1 MKEILWIVLC
11 ASLFTLVAAAWIQRL
26 GMVVVEGAA
35 SSNTV
40 SQPDAAASK
49 DHSKN
54 ITSVEK
60 VLDDLDAILI
70 PILNQVTKQNQ
81 VIKIVV
87 NKEPKSSYTSPDITL
102 TMDHPDDVMP
112 TMHITLPQGETG
124 VTGPTGPSGPVG
136 APGEQ
141 GPRGLSGGK

>member
-11 ASLFTLVAAAWIQRL
+11 ASLFTLVAAAWIQRVT
-26 GMVVVEGAA
+26 MVVEGN
-35 SSNTV
+35 SVSNTV
-40 SQPDAAASK
+40 SQPDAAATK

-60 VLDDLDAILI
+60 GLDDLDAILI

-102 TMDHPDDVMP
+102 TLDQPDDVMP
-112 TMHITLPQGETG
+112 TMHITLPQGVPG
-124 VTGPTGPSGPVG
+124 VTGPMGPSGPVG
-136 APGEQ
+136 APGEL
-141 GPRGLSGGK
+141 GPRGPPGGK